1 MTKEQIAQVA
11 HEVNK
16 AYCQAIG
23 DYSQVSWADA
33 PQWQKDSAISGVNF
47 HLENPDKG
55 PEDSHAEW
63 KRHKM
68 TEGWSYGPEKDVFKK
83 THPCM
88 CDYKDLPVEQKAKD
102 YFFRQLVHSLKK
114 FL

>member
-55 PEDSHAEW
+55 PEDAHAEW
-63 KRHKM
+63 ARHKIA
-68 TEGWSYGPEKDVFKK
+68 EGWSYGPEKDVFKK
-83 THPCM
+83 QHPALIE
-88 CDYKDLPVEQKAKD
+88 YSKLPVEIKAKD
-102 YFFRQLVHSLKK
+102 YFFRQIVHSLKK